1 MYLKKEHVEQ
11 AKRMKIKL
19 KTESSYEK
27 PETNSGINL
36 KSLSILILMSEEKF
50 SIFKLSKLL
59 MIKLKV

>member
-1 MYLKKEHVEQ
+1 MYFKKEHVEQ